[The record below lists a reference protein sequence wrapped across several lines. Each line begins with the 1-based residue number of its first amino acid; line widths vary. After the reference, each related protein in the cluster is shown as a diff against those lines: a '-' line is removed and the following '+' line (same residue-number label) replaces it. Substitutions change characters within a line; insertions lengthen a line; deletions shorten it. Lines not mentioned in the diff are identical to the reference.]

1 VSLYPVLPGAGDAFT
16 EDGRMVAVRLQD
28 VVSPL
33 HGGGPL
39 AAGGEVAHIRLGLSV
54 RLRPDSPARVP
65 AVPGLPAASRTA
77 ASTAPPQA
85 LTAAVTCGDTSP
97 GSETSALSTSPTPIR
112 FMIISDVTAP
122 NRHVNGTSAA
132 PAAHLICPALL
143 AEAST
148 SAPGQIGGYVC
159 ASSAGGGS
167 GASTGIEDRGR
178 RNGSA
183 LPAAVPAGCGL
194 SAGSPLDLS

>member
-97 GSETSALSTSPTPIR
+97 GSETSAQSTSPTPIR

-122 NRHVNGTSAA
+122 NRYVNGTSAA
-132 PAAHLICPALL
+132 PAAHLTPDQAVKPAP
-143 AEAST
+143 AGTATCSQ
-148 SAPGQIGGYVC
+148 SIPANHDAPDRPDLPG
-159 ASSAGGGS
+159 
-167 GASTGIEDRGR
+167 STGRGQHFSARADRRLRVRKLR
-178 RNGSA
+178 RWR
-183 LPAAVPAGCGL
+183 
-194 SAGSPLDLS
+194 